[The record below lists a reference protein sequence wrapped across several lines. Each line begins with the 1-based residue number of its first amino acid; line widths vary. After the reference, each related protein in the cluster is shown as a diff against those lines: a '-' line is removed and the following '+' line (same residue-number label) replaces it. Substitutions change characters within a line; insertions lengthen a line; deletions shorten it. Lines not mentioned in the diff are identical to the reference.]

1 MKSFTYNL
9 LIFSFTIF
17 LSSCDSQEKT
27 NSIQDNLPVENIA
40 QITPVLNESV
50 ISEMSQ
56 AYGFEVGQTYSLDL
70 IKAKYPS
77 LEPQIKIAQLKFQT
91 SFGNSLLTI
100 DSILSSEGNEW
111 KKIKSQ
117 LTEQVKASININNYN
132 KDQLNDFI
140 LLVENRAK
148 GEIPIPIIGTLLTF
162 NPKYL
167 KNPTREFTD
176 GFKYR
181 YSSED
186 NAKAKGVNFHL
197 DLPHSWLAKEGNRP
211 NIVQKFVS
219 QNGHGLAMMLVLVL
233 TIPDVNSVT
242 EAEIKELAQSE
253 EIKDML
259 PKGSQF
265 INGGFVKID
274 NLPGVYQEYKFLQT
288 QIDNEVLMHTINYNV
303 YYKNKM
309 ISIQGSV
316 GSSKDD
322 EKNTD
327 SIFLKYKE
335 LFKSIAGSLVV
346 KSQW

>member
-140 LLVENRAK
+140 LL
-148 GEIPIPIIGTLLTF
+148 
-162 NPKYL
+162 
-167 KNPTREFTD
+167 
-176 GFKYR
+176 
-181 YSSED
+181 
-186 NAKAKGVNFHL
+186 
-197 DLPHSWLAKEGNRP
+197 
-211 NIVQKFVS
+211 
-219 QNGHGLAMMLVLVL
+219 
-233 TIPDVNSVT
+233 
-242 EAEIKELAQSE
+242 
-253 EIKDML
+253 
-259 PKGSQF
+259 
-265 INGGFVKID
+265 
-274 NLPGVYQEYKFLQT
+274 
-288 QIDNEVLMHTINYNV
+288 
-303 YYKNKM
+303 
-309 ISIQGSV
+309 
-316 GSSKDD
+316 
-322 EKNTD
+322 
-327 SIFLKYKE
+327 
-335 LFKSIAGSLVV
+335 
-346 KSQW
+346 